1 MRRHLRHAE
10 PPTLIAPAAFTCS
23 DVSWRDKLSPRLQ
36 LLLLLL
42 RLRLLLLRL
51 LVLVLAQVLLR
62 AEAKAVLQ
70 RCIDR
75 VKPERVG
82 Q

>member
-23 DVSWRDKLSPRLQ
+23 DVSWRDKLSPRLR
-36 LLLLLL
+36 LLLLL
-42 RLRLLLLRL
+42 RLWLLLLRL
-51 LVLVLAQVLLR
+51 LVLVLAQVLPR